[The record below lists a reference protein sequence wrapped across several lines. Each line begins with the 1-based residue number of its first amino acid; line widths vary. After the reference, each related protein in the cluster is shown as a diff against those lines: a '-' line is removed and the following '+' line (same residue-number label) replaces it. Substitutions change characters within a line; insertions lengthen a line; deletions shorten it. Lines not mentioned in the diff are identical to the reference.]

1 MMKTKLTVKVTSA
14 FKKDY
19 RIAVKRGLD
28 VIALDAVIDMLA
40 NDEMLP
46 AEYRDHELTGSW
58 KGFRECH
65 VKPDW
70 LLIYRKDNDILVLTL
85 TRTGSHSDLFGK

>member
-19 RIAVKRGLD
+19 RLAVKRGLE
-28 VIALDAVIDMLA
+28 INALDGVIGLLA
-40 NDEMLP
+40 NDTTLP

-58 KGFRECH
+58 KGYRECH
-65 VKPDW
+65 VKPDR

-85 TRTGSHSDLFGK
+85 TRTGTYSDLFGK